1 MRRTVIFIDNGV
13 TGSIGIID
21 SEGNSR
27 FMETPIKRMQDYTK
41 AKNIVSR
48 IDTSALGMILDPY
61 SLDPDHVIA
70 YIERPMINPQRWKAS
85 MSAIRA
91 HESEQS
97 ILDYLMIPYMF
108 VDSKQWQRGLLPSSG
123 KKGVESSTLKKESKD
138 IGLRLFPQH
147 AETIAKHGDADG
159 ILGAYA
165 FYNDSNR

>member
-1 MRRTVIFIDNGV
+1 
-13 TGSIGIID
+13 
-21 SEGNSR
+21 
-27 FMETPIKRMQDYTK
+27 
-41 AKNIVSR
+41 
-48 IDTSALGMILDPY
+48 
-61 SLDPDHVIA
+61 
-70 YIERPMINPQRWKAS
+70 

-123 KKGVESSTLKKESKD
+123 KKGVDSSTLKKESYD

-165 FYNDSNR
+165 FYNDSDR